1 MKTKDR
7 KTMVLY
13 TIVSLLVGFLISYS
27 YQLTKEESVKETE
40 PKKVWTQE
48 YKYQKKLEEKIE
60 ENKVFEMRLNEVQ
73 ESIRKIEKQL
83 ATDEDHLKSLIETLN
98 DYRMYLGEIPVKGRG
113 IELILSDASY
123 SPADG
128 TVNRYL
134 VHEQHIYKVLN
145 ELYISGAIAISVNQ
159 QRLTKTS
166 YIKCIGPV
174 LSIDGYEHP
183 APFVI
188 QAIGN
193 PNTLEKSL
201 LLSGGVIDQLR
212 YDHVD
217 VQLKKLDEI
226 KMDTVIQTIEPKES
240 KK

>member
-83 ATDEDHLKSLIETLN
+83 ATDED
-98 DYRMYLGEIPVKGRG
+98 
-113 IELILSDASY
+113 
-123 SPADG
+123 
-128 TVNRYL
+128 
-134 VHEQHIYKVLN
+134 Q
-145 ELYISGAIAISVNQ
+145 
-159 QRLTKTS
+159 
-166 YIKCIGPV
+166 
-174 LSIDGYEHP
+174 
-183 APFVI
+183 
-188 QAIGN
+188 
-193 PNTLEKSL
+193 
-201 LLSGGVIDQLR
+201 
-212 YDHVD
+212 
-217 VQLKKLDEI
+217 
-226 KMDTVIQTIEPKES
+226 
-240 KK
+240 